1 MELETET
8 LSLRQEHGVRDKS
21 MELETGTL
29 SRDKSMELETRD
41 KSMELETGT
50 LS

>member
-1 MELETET
+1 
-8 LSLRQEHGVRDKS
+8 

-41 KSMELETGT
+41 IELETRAW
-50 LS
+50 S